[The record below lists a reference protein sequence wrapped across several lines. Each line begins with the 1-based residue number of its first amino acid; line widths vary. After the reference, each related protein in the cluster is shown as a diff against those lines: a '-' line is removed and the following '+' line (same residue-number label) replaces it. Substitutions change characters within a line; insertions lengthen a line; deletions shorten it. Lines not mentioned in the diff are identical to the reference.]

1 MLDQMLAQ
9 ALVIHRGDSARRER
23 VDLRDIALDLF
34 EEGDHAVLYP
44 DTDVMLEIGEVPVR
58 VLADEL
64 SLKEALKNLLGNAL
78 RYGRSPVRV
87 GASLE
92 KGKAAIW
99 VEDSGSGPGEEIL
112 AGIGARFNKGVLSRQ
127 TGSGLGL
134 AIAHSVAV
142 SFGGNLVLEKHLREP
157 VPGGTGLRSPCGES
171 FMRMLAAPFRGLF
184 ACAVFL
190 LSGGL
195 CAAQEI
201 IETFG
206 SEKRAADGSAEVDDR
221 HCRFR
226 PRGGS
231 FPEIETGYPAAL
243 RAVGVERPL
252 RTDPHRVSRRGDR
265 GRYRRQFGRPPD
277 GAAGQRSL
285 RRPPYRSRLTGQ
297 LPDALSWRDEL
308 WGITREPAVIVY
320 NRDLVPPGDVPRT
333 RFDLLDLLRPFDTP
347 YAGRIATYDIEE
359 SGLGYL
365 FAFADAQEAS
375 TFGALQESFG
385 RSRTVSTCC
394 SAEIIQG
401 VAEGRYLMA
410 YNVLGSYAQD
420 FQQRDERIGIV
431 LPSDYTLVLSRALMI
446 PKQAKNKL
454 PAKEFLDFLLS
465 PEGTFELQK
474 ALLISPPCWK
484 RRKAPRAK
492 A

>member
-1 MLDQMLAQ
+1 
-9 ALVIHRGDSARRER
+9 
-23 VDLRDIALDLF
+23 
-34 EEGDHAVLYP
+34 
-44 DTDVMLEIGEVPVR
+44 
-58 VLADEL
+58 
-64 SLKEALKNLLGNAL
+64 
-78 RYGRSPVRV
+78 
-87 GASLE
+87 
-92 KGKAAIW
+92 
-99 VEDSGSGPGEEIL
+99 
-112 AGIGARFNKGVLSRQ
+112 
-127 TGSGLGL
+127 
-134 AIAHSVAV
+134 
-142 SFGGNLVLEKHLREP
+142 
-157 VPGGTGLRSPCGES
+157 
-171 FMRMLAAPFRGLF
+171 MRMLAAPFRGLF

-206 SEKRAADGSAEVDDR
+206 SENARQTVLLRSTTDIAVFGPVVEAFLKSRPDIRLRFEQWGSNDLYEL
-221 HCRFR
+221 
-226 PRGGS
+226 
-231 FPEIETGYPAAL
+231 T
-243 RAVGVERPL
+243 
-252 RTDPHRVSRRGDR
+252 RTECH
-265 GRYRRQFGRPPD
+265 D
-277 GAAGQRSL
+277 GATGADIVVSSAVHQMVRL
-285 RRPPYRSRLTGQ
+285 VNEACAAPYRSRLTGQ

-474 ALLISPPCWK
+474 ALLISPLLETEEGTEGEGLSPTALRPIDLSPSLMVALDAMTRDAFL
-484 RRKAPRAK
+484 RRWRTTFPAP
-492 A
+492 